1 MQKYCFVVLLLLSFQ
16 LVFAQNNSKKPLDHS
31 VYDGWQS
38 IGEKIISNDGRI
50 VAYTVNVQEGD
61 GNLVLKHIYNEK
73 ELIIERGYNASF
85 SNNNEF
91 LVCKIKPTYQQTR
104 DAKIKKKK
112 PDEMPKDSLAIVNL
126 TDMSVQKIAR
136 VKSYKM
142 PQENEWLAW
151 LHEKNENDK
160 KADAEEGTLLCLR
173 NLNVNVYDSFPK
185 ISNYVF
191 DKKGNTLAIDRRG
204 NKKDSILKN
213 ALIWIKMSDVKF
225 DTLLKNYT
233 DLKSITLNDDGT
245 QLAFVATADTTKAEQ
260 KPFSLYYFNK
270 ELQKKELN
278 NDTKGIPEN
287 WRINENANLSFSKT
301 GNRLFF
307 GTSPKIIAKDTSLP
321 EFERVNVDVWHY
333 NDDELQTVQLKNN
346 DVILKRSY
354 IAYYDFNTQQ
364 INQLGN
370 EKFVRVQVP
379 LEGDARMAYT
389 STNEGKRIAAQWQGF
404 TMNDVYSVDLITGK
418 QKLIKA
424 NHKGNVIP
432 SYTGKYLLLYDEVKK
447 QYELYNHATQQL
459 KPFAKDIPFALYD
472 EDNDV
477 PDDANAYGIAKWMEN
492 DEYVLIND
500 RYDVWKV
507 ATDGKQKSV
516 ALTNGRKEKVQHRYI
531 SFDEDEKFI
540 TAYQIMYFKLYHE
553 VSKASGL
560 LIRTTEI
567 PYKYNFQSQDDAYYD
582 APDNIKY
589 QRDSTKMKIV
599 YYLQFMKPGYFKDF
613 NKTLSAE
620 INKQPIKLSNKKT
633 TKVSTGNAS
642 TDLRPKKPSLNEP
655 VPAIISSEVLENISN
670 FVKAKNSCSFIYT
683 MENYKRSSNLYFGC
697 GMDTILVENANNPD
711 YSDTIIQPRRQL
723 SFINKQQEQYNWGT
737 AELFQWKAYTG
748 KLTEGVLYKPENFD
762 AKKKYPMIVYFYERS
777 NNTLHNY
784 IAPAPTPSRLNI
796 PFFVSRGYI
805 VFVPDIWYVKGKPGQ
820 SAYDYIVSGTRAVV
834 KLGFV
839 DSTKIG
845 LQGQSWGGYQI
856 AHLITRTNLYA
867 AAWAGAPVANMTSAY
882 GGIRWGSG
890 LNRQFQYEKSQS
902 RIGATLW
909 ERQDLY
915 LENSPLFHLPKVKT
929 PLVIM
934 HNDKDDAVPWYQGI
948 ELFTGLRR
956 LGKKVWMLN
965 YNDEFHNLV
974 ERKNR
979 KDIQIRE
986 QQFFDWLLKGEK
998 PAPWLEK
1005 GVPAIMKGRTMG
1017 YEGEY

>member
-1 MQKYCFVVLLLLSFQ
+1 MQKYCFVILLLLSFHFLQ
-16 LVFAQNNSKKPLDHS
+16 AQNNSKKPLDHS

-38 IGEKIISNDGRI
+38 IGEKLISNNGKM
-50 VAYTVNVQEGD
+50 VAYTINVQEGD
-61 GNLVLKHIYNEK
+61 GSLVIKDIYNEK
-73 ELIIERGYNASF
+73 QLNIERGYNASF
-85 SNNNEF
+85 SNNNQF

-112 PDEMPKDSLAIVNL
+112 PDEMPKDSLVIVNL

-142 PQENEWLAW
+142 PQENDWLAW
-151 LHEKNENDK
+151 LYEKNENDK
-160 KADAEEGTLLCLR
+160 KTDAEEGTVLCLR
-173 NLNVNVYDSFPK
+173 NLKVSTYDSFPK

-191 DKKGNTLAIDRRG
+191 DKNGNTLVIDRRG

-213 ALIWIKMSDVKF
+213 ALIWIKMSDIRF

-233 DLKSITLNDDGT
+233 DLKSIALNDDGT
-245 QLAFVATADTTKAEQ
+245 QLAFVATTDTTKAEQ
-260 KPFSLYYFNK
+260 KPFTLYHINK
-270 ELQKKELN
+270 QLQKIELN
-278 NDTKGIPEN
+278 NDAKGIPNN

-321 EFERVNVDVWHY
+321 DFERVNVDVWHY

-346 DVILKRSY
+346 DVYLKRSY
-354 IAYYDFNTQQ
+354 TAYYDFNTQQ
-364 INQLGN
+364 INQLGS

-379 LEGDARMAYT
+379 FEGDATVAYT
-389 STNEGKRIAAQWQGF
+389 STNEGKRIAVQWQGF
-404 TMNDVYSVDLITGK
+404 TLNDVYSIDLNSGK

-424 NHKGNVIP
+424 NHKGNVLP

-447 QYELYNHATQQL
+447 QYELYNHATQQI
-459 KPFAKDIPFALYD
+459 KPFAKDIPFALFD
-472 EDNDV
+472 EENDV
-477 PDDANAYGIAKWMEN
+477 PDDANAYGIAKWME
-492 DEYVLIND
+492 DDQYVLLYD

-507 ATDGKQKSV
+507 ATEGKQKSV

-531 SFDEDEKFI
+531 AFDEDEKFI
-540 TAYQIMYFKLYHE
+540 TPYQNLYFRLYHE

-560 LIRTTEI
+560 MVRSVEI
-567 PYKYNFQSQDDAYYD
+567 PYKYKFQSVDDPYYD
-582 APDNIKY
+582 APDSIKY
-589 QRDSTKMKIV
+589 Q
-599 YYLQFMKPGYFKDF
+599 KDF
-613 NKTLSAE
+613 AKAKTVNYVLLM
-620 INKQPIKLSNKKT
+620 QPGIVRLPNNTVVASKNNSNKKT
-633 TKVSTGNAS
+633 DKTARLIVSNIYGNF
-642 TDLRPKKPSLNEP
+642 
-655 VPAIISSEVLENISN
+655 SN
-670 FVKAKNSCSFIYT
+670 FVKAKDASYFIYT
-683 MENYKRSSNLYFGC
+683 MEDFAHSTNLYFGN
-697 GMDTILVENANNPD
+697 GLDTSFTENTSLKNVYDTIVTP
-711 YSDTIIQPRRQL
+711 QKQL
-723 SFINKQQEQYNWGT
+723 SFINKLQEQYNWGT

-820 SAYDYIVSGTRAVV
+820 GAFDYIVSGTRAVV

-882 GGIRWGSG
+882 GGIRWGTG

-915 LENSPLFHLPKVKT
+915 IENSPLFHLPKVKT

-1017 YEGEY
+1017 L

>member
-1 MQKYCFVVLLLLSFQ
+1 MQKNFLLVCSMLCMYILQ
-16 LVFAQNNSKKPLDHS
+16 AQKSTKVPLDHS
-31 VYDGWQS
+31 VYDSWQS
-38 IGEKIISNDGRI
+38 IGEKLISNNGKY
-50 VAYTVNVQEGD
+50 VAYTINVQEGD
-61 GNLVLKHIYNEK
+61 GNLVVTATSNDKKIT
-73 ELIIERGYNASF
+73 IERGYNASF
-85 SNNNEF
+85 SSNSQF
-91 LVCKIKPTYQQTR
+91 LICKIKPTYQQTR
-104 DAKIKKKK
+104 EARIKKKK
-112 PDEMPKDSLAIVNL
+112 PDEMPKDSLAIVLLDN
-126 TDMSVQKIAR
+126 MSIQKIAR

-142 PQENEWLAW
+142 PQEGEWLAW

-173 NLNVNVYDSFPK
+173 NLNITIYDSFPK
-185 ISNYVF
+185 INNYVF
-191 DKKGNTLAIDRRG
+191 DKKGKSIVFDRRG
-204 NKKDSILKN
+204 AKKDSVLKN
-213 ALIWIKMSDVKF
+213 AIIWIHLNEIKF
-225 DTLLKNYT
+225 DTVLKNYV
-233 DLKSITLNDDGT
+233 DAKALTLNDDGT
-245 QLAFVATADTTKAEQ
+245 QLAFVSTFDTTKAEQ
-260 KPFSLYYFNK
+260 KNYTLLYFNQD
-270 ELQKKELN
+270 LQKKELN
-278 NDTKGIPEN
+278 DESKGLPTN
-287 WRINENANLSFSKT
+287 WRINENAVLSFSKT
-301 GNRLFF
+301 GERLFF
-307 GTSPKIIAKDTSLP
+307 GTSPKLPAKDTSLP

-346 DVILKRSY
+346 DANLRRSY
-354 IAYYDFNTQQ
+354 TAVVDLTAQTIT
-364 INQLGN
+364 QLGN

-379 LEGDARMAYT
+379 FEGDAAMAYT
-389 STNEGKRIAAQWQGF
+389 SSNEGKRVAAQWQGF
-404 TMNDVYSVDLITGK
+404 TFNDVYSIDIKTEK
-418 QKLIKA
+418 RKLIKA
-424 NHKGNVIP
+424 NHKGNLIP
-432 SYTGKYLLLYDEVKK
+432 SYTGKYLLLYDEIKK
-447 QYELYNHATQQL
+447 QYEIYNHATQQL

-472 EDNDV
+472 EENDV
-477 PDDANAYGIAKWMEN
+477 PDDANAYGIAKWIE
-492 DEYVLIND
+492 DDQYVLLYD

-507 ATDGKQKSV
+507 DPTGKEKSV
-516 ALTNGRKEKVQHRYI
+516 VLTNGRKEKVQHRYI
-531 SFDEDEKFI
+531 AFDEDEKYI
-540 TAYQIMYFKLYHE
+540 TPNQDMYFRLYHE

-560 LIRTTEI
+560 MLRTNEI
-567 PYKYNFQSQDDAYYD
+567 PYKHKFQSVDEEYHD
-582 APDNIKY
+582 APDSVKY
-589 QRDSTKMKIV
+589 QKDYAKAKIV
-599 YYLQFMKPGYFKDF
+599 NYVLLMQPGLFREPNKLVKVTDKVVAKNTIKTSTVKPQL
-613 NKTLSAE
+613 KT
-620 INKQPIKLSNKKT
+620 SNIY
-633 TKVSTGNAS
+633 GNF
-642 TDLRPKKPSLNEP
+642 
-655 VPAIISSEVLENISN
+655 SN
-670 FVKAKNSCSFIYT
+670 FIKAKDAFNFIYT
-683 MENYKRSSNLYFGC
+683 MEDYQNSANLYVGN
-697 GMDTILVENANNPD
+697 GLDTSFTETKDASGIADTLVTP
-711 YSDTIIQPRRQL
+711 QRQL
-723 SFINKQQEQYNWGT
+723 SFINPQQEKYNWGT

-748 KLTEGVLYKPENFD
+748 KLTEGVLYKPEYFD

-784 IAPAPTPSRLNI
+784 IAPSPTPSRLNI
-796 PFFVSRGYI
+796 SFFVSRGYI
-805 VFVPDIWYVKGKPGQ
+805 VFVPDIWYVNGKPGQ
-820 SAYDYIVSGTRAVV
+820 GAFDYIVSGTRAVV

-915 LENSPLFHLPKVKT
+915 IENSPLFHLPKVKT

-965 YNDEFHNLV
+965 YNDEVHNLM

-1017 YEGEY
+1017 L

>member
-1 MQKYCFVVLLLLSFQ
+1 MQKYCFSLILMLTFH
-16 LVFAQNNSKKPLDHS
+16 LVDAQTKAKKSLDHT

-38 IGEKIISNDGRI
+38 IGEKLISNNGEF
-50 VAYTVNVQEGD
+50 VAFTINVQEGN
-61 GNLVLKHIYNEK
+61 GSLVIKEPYNEK
-73 ELIIERGYNASF
+73 QLIIERGYNAIF
-85 SNNNEF
+85 SNNNQF

-104 DAKIKKKK
+104 DARIKKKK

-142 PQENEWLAW
+142 PVENEWLAW

-173 NLNVNVYDSFPK
+173 NLNITVYDSFPK

-191 DKKGNTLAIDRRG
+191 DKKGNTLVIDRRG
-204 NKKDSILKN
+204 NKKDSVLKN
-213 ALIWIKMSDVKF
+213 ALIWIKMNDIKF

-233 DLKSITLNDDGT
+233 DVKSITLNDDGT
-245 QLAFVATADTTKAEQ
+245 QLALVATTDTTKAEQ
-260 KPFSLYYFNK
+260 KPFTVYHFNK
-270 ELQKKELN
+270 YLQKKEFTN
-278 NDTKGIPEN
+278 ETKGIPAN
-287 WRINENANLSFSKT
+287 WRINENATLSFSKT

-307 GTSPKIIAKDTSLP
+307 GTSPKLIAKDTSLP

-346 DVILKRSY
+346 DANLRRSY
-354 IAYYDFNTQQ
+354 TAYYDFNTQQ
-364 INQLGN
+364 INQLAN

-379 LEGDARMAYT
+379 FEGDATIAYT

-404 TMNDVYSVDLITGK
+404 TLNDVYSIDLNNGK
-418 QKLIKA
+418 HKLIKA

-432 SYTGKYLLLYDEVKK
+432 SYTGKYLLLYDEMKK
-447 QYELYNHATQQL
+447 QYELYNHITQQL
-459 KPFAKDIPFALYD
+459 KPFAKDIPYALFD
-472 EDNDV
+472 EENDV
-477 PDDANAYGIAKWMEN
+477 PDDANAYGIAKWME
-492 DEYVLIND
+492 DDKYVLIYD

-507 ATDGKQKSV
+507 DVDGKQKSV
-516 ALTNGRKEKVQHRYI
+516 ALTNGRREKVQHRYI
-531 SFDEDEKFI
+531 SFDEDEKYI
-540 TAYQIMYFKLYHE
+540 TNYQDLYFRLYHE
-553 VSKASGL
+553 VSKTSGL
-560 LIRTTEI
+560 MVRVNEV
-567 PYKYNFQSQDDAYYD
+567 PYKYKFQSVDDPYYN
-582 APDNIKY
+582 APDSIKY
-589 QRDSTKMKIV
+589 QKDYTKAKSVNYILLMQPGIV
-599 YYLQFMKPGYFKDF
+599 R
-613 NKTLSAE
+613 LSNNIVTE
-620 INKQPIKLSNKKT
+620 SKNSSNKKT
-633 TKVSTGNAS
+633 DKSAKLIVSNIYGNF
-642 TDLRPKKPSLNEP
+642 
-655 VPAIISSEVLENISN
+655 SN
-670 FVKAKNSCSFIYT
+670 FVKAKDAFNFIYT
-683 MENYKRSSNLYFGC
+683 MEDFAHSTNLYIGNGLDTSFTENATSKNVY
-697 GMDTILVENANNPD
+697 DTIVTP
-711 YSDTIIQPRRQL
+711 QRQL
-723 SFINKQQEQYNWGT
+723 SFINKQQDQYNWGT
-737 AELFQWKAYTG
+737 AELFKWRAYTG
-748 KLTEGVLYKPENFD
+748 KETEGVLYKPENFD

-796 PFFVSRGYI
+796 PFFVSRGY
-805 VFVPDIWYVKGKPGQ
+805 VVLVPDIWYKKGKPGQ
-820 SAYDYIVSGTRAVV
+820 SAYDYILSGTRAVV

-915 LENSPLFHLPKVKT
+915 LENSPLFHLPKVTT

-965 YNDEFHNLV
+965 YNDELHNLV

-1017 YEGEY
+1017 L